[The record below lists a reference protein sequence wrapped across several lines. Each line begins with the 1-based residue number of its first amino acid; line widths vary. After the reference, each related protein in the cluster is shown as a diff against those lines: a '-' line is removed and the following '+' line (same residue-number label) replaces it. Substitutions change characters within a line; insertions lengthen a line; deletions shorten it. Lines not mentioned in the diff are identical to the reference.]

1 MEMPGGYFMV
11 DASGYD
17 YYDTESQTITGLYA
31 QCQKAYA
38 SGKPVFLYGWDYNG
52 VIMSPTVVYL
62 LPSTNAF
69 IIDGKISVSN
79 ADAVTRL

>member
-1 MEMPGGYFMV
+1 MELPGGYFMV

-17 YYDTESQTITGLYA
+17 YYDTESQTVTGLYN
-31 QCQKAYA
+31 QCQKAYD
-38 SGKPVFLYGWDYNG
+38 SGKPVFLYGWNYNN

-69 IIDGKISVSN
+69 IIDGKISVTN